1 MDDSPLHLRG
11 RTTISVMAFPLH
23 DFAYTKQFY
32 GALAALGVD
41 IREGIFAGRWLVK
54 NLRQV
59 DYVHIHWPSFFYAH
73 KAKSRSLYSFAV
85 FLFFLLLAR
94 LRGARLIWTV
104 HNVYPHRTCSIPALD
119 KIARWV
125 IVRAATRFLIHGSSA
140 AQEVLR
146 HFPTMAGRIDLI
158 DRGSYI
164 GYYPNSISRD
174 AARAR
179 LGLGADDFVVLFFGV
194 CAPYKNLPGLIA
206 AMSHLPERA
215 TLVIAGRFQEP
226 TYETEI
232 RGLIAACNRRV
243 TVRSEYVP
251 DDELQVYLLASDV
264 VAAPYLEVL
273 ISGTAMLALTFG
285 RPFVAPKRGFL
296 KDVITEGCG
305 ILYDPSDP
313 RGLPDA
319 LRAAMATRFEET
331 AIKKAA
337 LAHDWK
343 QSAQGML
350 DSLMADQ
357 ARHQ

>member
-1 MDDSPLHLRG
+1 
-11 RTTISVMAFPLH
+11 MAFPLH

-32 GALAALGVD
+32 HALASLGLDV
-41 IREGIFAGRWLVK
+41 REGIFAGRWLLK

-73 KAKSRSLYSFAV
+73 KAKSRCLYSFAV

-104 HNVYPHRTCSIPALD
+104 HNVYPHRSCSIPALD
-119 KIARWV
+119 KIARWI
-125 IVRAATRFLIHGSSA
+125 IVRTATRFLIHGNSA
-140 AQEVLR
+140 AQEVLL
-146 HFPTMAGRIDLI
+146 HFPAMAGRIDLI

-164 GYYPNSISRD
+164 GYYPHTISRD
-174 AARAR
+174 TARAR
-179 LGLGADDFVVLFFGV
+179 LGLGGDDFAVLFIGV

-206 AMSHLPERA
+206 AMSQLPERA

-226 TYETEI
+226 AYETEI
-232 RGLIAACNRRV
+232 RGLMAHCNRRV
-243 TVRSEYVP
+243 IVHSGYIP

-264 VAAPYLEVL
+264 VAAPYLEIL
-273 ISGTAMLALTFG
+273 ISGTAMLALSFG
-285 RPFVAPKRGFL
+285 RPFVAPRRGFL
-296 KDVITEGCG
+296 KDVITAGCG
-305 ILYDPSDP
+305 ILYDPLDP

-319 LRAAMATRFEET
+319 LLAALATSFDEAT
-331 AIKKAA
+331 IKNAA
-337 LAHDWK
+337 LAHDWN

-357 ARHQ
+357 ARRQ